1 MGKTARTMKRP
12 KTLRPLTCIKWKM
25 ILQKE
30 NGEDEC
36 RIAKLSKIMG
46 TKLLRGINSAT
57 NNTDTRLHTQNIFL
71 TFQ

>member
-1 MGKTARTMKRP
+1 
-12 KTLRPLTCIKWKM
+12 M

-36 RIAKLSKIMG
+36 RTAKLSKIMG
-46 TKLLRGINSAT
+46 TKLQRGINSAT
-57 NNTDTRLHTQNIFL
+57 NNTDTRLQTQNIFL